1 MNQGWNAHCVSV
13 LRALKTL
20 ALLGEGSGG
29 EVKEIECGAQLG
41 LVINRALLKGF
52 KQGENI

>member
-29 EVKEIECGAQLG
+29 EVKEIECGA
-41 LVINRALLKGF
+41 
-52 KQGENI
+52 